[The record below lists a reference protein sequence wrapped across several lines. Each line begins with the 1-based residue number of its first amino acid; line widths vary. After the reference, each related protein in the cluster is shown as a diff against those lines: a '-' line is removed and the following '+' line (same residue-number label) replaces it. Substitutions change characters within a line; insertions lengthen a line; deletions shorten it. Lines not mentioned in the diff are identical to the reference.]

1 MPEIT
6 DCLINLNHEYVGVD
20 WTLIEPTD
28 IGERFDKH
36 LARRL
41 PEMSRSRL
49 QDLIKQGH
57 ATLNGKPAKPGVV
70 LKAGDVV
77 SVTVP
82 EVAPVEIKA
91 QDIPLTFLYEDAD
104 IAVLDKPPGLVVHPA
119 EGNPDGTLVNALL
132 HHIDDLS
139 GIGGEMRPG
148 IVHRLDKDTSG
159 CMVVAKNDIAHRRL
173 SEAFSER
180 RLTKIYLAAV
190 NGVPREQSGRIQN
203 YIGRHAVDRKRMA
216 ILLDGAGK
224 EAVTEW
230 EQLSTHQ
237 GCALIL
243 CRLLTGR
250 THQIRVHMKEALQC
264 PILGDPIY
272 GHPSRQR
279 VQIPRLMLHAWK
291 LAFNHP
297 IHDQP
302 MAFEAKVPTEFEPW
316 MKMTKPE

>member
-1 MPEIT
+1 M
-6 DCLINLNHEYVGVD
+6 D
-20 WTLIEPTD
+20 WTITETPD
-28 IGERFDKH
+28 IGERLDKH

-41 PEMSRSRL
+41 TDMSRSRL
-49 QDLIKQGH
+49 QELIKDGH
-57 ATLNGKPAKPGVV
+57 VTLNGKPAKAGTA
-70 LKAGDVV
+70 LKSGDTV
-77 SVTVP
+77 SLTVP

-91 QDIPLTFLYEDAD
+91 QDIPLTILYEDAD
-104 IAVLDKPPGLVVHPA
+104 IVVLDKASGLVVHPA

-173 SEAFSER
+173 TEAFSER
-180 RLTKIYLAAV
+180 RLTKIYLAVV
-190 NGVPREQSGRIQN
+190 NGVPKEESGRIQN
-203 YIGRHAVDRKRMA
+203 YIGRHPVDRKRMS

-224 EAVTEW
+224 EAVSEW
-230 EQLSTHQ
+230 KRLAVDE
-237 GCALIL
+237 GCALIQ

-250 THQIRVHMKEALQC
+250 THQIRVHMREALQC
-264 PILGDPIY
+264 TILGDPIY
-272 GHPSRQR
+272 AQPSKQR
-279 VQIPRLMLHAWK
+279 VRVPRLMLHAWK
-291 LAFNHP
+291 LSFNHP

-316 MKMTKPE
+316 MQSIPH

>member
-6 DCLINLNHEYVGVD
+6 DCLINLNHEYVTVD
-20 WTLIEPTD
+20 WIITETVE

-49 QDLIKQGH
+49 QDLIRDGH
-57 ATLNGKPAKPGVV
+57 ATLNARPAKPGVV
-70 LKAGDVV
+70 LKMGDAVA
-77 SVTVP
+77 VTVP

-91 QDIPLTFLYEDAD
+91 QDIPLTILYQDAD
-104 IAVLDKPPGLVVHPA
+104 IVVLDKAPGLVVHPA

-132 HHIDDLS
+132 HHIADLS

-159 CMVVAKNDIAHRRL
+159 CMVVAKNDTAHRRL
-173 SEAFSER
+173 TEAFSER
-180 RLTKIYLAAV
+180 RISKIYLAVV
-190 NGVPREQSGRIQN
+190 NGVPKEESGRIQN
-203 YIGRHAVDRKRMA
+203 YIGRHAVDRKRMT
-216 ILLDGAGK
+216 ITLDGSGK

-230 EQLSTHQ
+230 KRLSTHQ
-237 GCALIL
+237 GCALIQ

-279 VQIPRLMLHAWK
+279 VHTPRLMLHAWK
-291 LAFNHP
+291 LAFQHP
-297 IHDQP
+297 VTDKP
-302 MAFEAKVPTEFEPW
+302 LAFEAKIPAEYAPW
-316 MKMTKPE
+316 IDAIPAD